1 MQSRWGCSAHAICSK
16 PFVRFSIVSVAARE
30 RGCRYGF
37 VEFKNEE
44 DADYAI
50 KIMNMIRRQ
59 LLPAAFLLSTARSHD
74 DPEAW

>member
-1 MQSRWGCSAHAICSK
+1 MLED
-16 PFVRFSIVSVAARE
+16 RE